1 MSAVTLVEGDF
12 ASFFEVPFAVYPPP
26 SSSTIPWVSLLKGD
40 LRDLLD
46 TKKNPHWQHAER
58 TYFTAMRD
66 QKPVGRLLVH
76 VHRAANTRFAEKA
89 CSFGFF
95 DAIDDVEV
103 ARALFDRAE
112 AWGRERGLTLMRGN
126 MNLTANQ
133 EIGVLTGGEHE
144 APFVA
149 QMFQPAHISKL
160 IAQLGYAPTMPMSTF
175 VLDDVSALD
184 PETLLQDKHR
194 GLLTDADYTWRE
206 FRMKAFDADVEIVRG
221 LLNDAMEKNA
231 LFVPMSAEEAHFQLG
246 PMEQIMDPAL
256 TRIAEYKG
264 EPVAVTICIPDPNPL
279 LRTMRSRL
287 NPWSLLQ
294 FLWGRRRLRRAS
306 VIIILVRRDFHGK
319 GIIGVLNRD
328 LVKALQAGGY
338 TSLGGTW
345 IADTN
350 KPSLKQTELLGM
362 RPMHRLALFEKAL

>member
-1 MSAVTLVEGDF
+1 VSEQADITLVERDF
-12 ASFFEVPFAVYPPP
+12 DSFFEVPFLVYP
-26 SSSTIPWVSLLKGD
+26 STSPWVAMLKSD

-46 TKKNPHWQHAER
+46 TKKNPHWKVAEG
-58 TYFTAMRD
+58 TYFTALRNG
-66 QKPVGRLLVH
+66 QPVGRLLVH
-76 VHRAANTRFAEKA
+76 VHHAANVRFSEKA

-103 ARALFDRAE
+103 ARALFTRAE
-112 AWGRERGLTLMRGN
+112 VWGKERGLSLMRGN

-133 EIGVLTGGEHE
+133 EIGVLTGGDHE

-149 QMFQPAHISKL
+149 QMFQPAHISTL
-160 IAQLGYAPTMPMSTF
+160 LERLGYVAKMPMSTF
-175 VLDDVSALD
+175 VQDDIKRLD
-184 PETLLQDKHR
+184 PESLLLDKHR
-194 GLLTDADYTWRE
+194 GLLSDPDYTWRP
-206 FRMKAFDADVEIVRG
+206 FRMNAFDDDVEIVRG
-221 LLNDAMEKNA
+221 LLNDAMDKNP
-231 LFVPMSAEEAHFQLG
+231 LFVPMTPEEARFQLG

-279 LRTMRSRL
+279 LKKMRSRL

-328 LVKALQAGGY
+328 LVKALQVGGY
-338 TSLGGTW
+338 TAVGGTW
-345 IADTN
+345 ISDTN
-350 KPSLKQTELLGM
+350 KPSLRQIELLGM
-362 RPMHRLALFEKAL
+362 RPMHRLALFEKPL